1 MEKAIKN
8 ILAIADEKNLKS
20 LAIPSISSGSSGFPK
35 QQAAQIILKA
45 ISNYFVNIMSSS
57 LKQIYFVLHD
67 MESIG
72 IYTSELA
79 KLDS

>member
-1 MEKAIKN
+1 MVVVTWLN
-8 ILAIADEKNLKS
+8 ISDILLFSA
-20 LAIPSISSGSSGFPK
+20 GFPK
-35 QQAAQIILKA
+35 QTAAQIILRA
-45 ISNYFVNIMSSS
+45 INNYFVTVMSSS
-57 LKQIYFVLHD
+57 LKQIYFVLYD